1 MGSVYGECVF
11 IVHIQRRSQYSH
23 IECLSHATLRV
34 ALLRASKQ
42 HKNMQGVNVVGVQGS
57 ALVSTVHVHVCTACF
72 QNIASGLYV

>member
-1 MGSVYGECVF
+1 MRSVYGECVF

-42 HKNMQGVNVVGVQGS
+42 HKNMRGVNVVGVQGS
-57 ALVSTVHVHVCTACF
+57 ALVSTVHVCTACF
-72 QNIASGLYV
+72 QNVANGLYV